1 MPARESR
8 KLLIVEDDADVRE
21 VLTSFLTADGYAAE
35 GVANGQEALDH
46 LRAAT
51 ELPRLIL
58 LDLMM
63 PVMDGW
69 QFLRERAAEPAWVDI
84 PVLVVTAVPPRAAPA
99 DRGVAEVIAKPVD
112 VATLLEKIGR
122 HC

>member
-1 MPARESR
+1 
-8 KLLIVEDDADVRE
+8 
-21 VLTSFLTADGYAAE
+21 
-35 GVANGQEALDH
+35 
-46 LRAAT
+46 
-51 ELPRLIL
+51 
-58 LDLMM
+58 M

-69 QFLRERAAEPAWVDI
+69 QFLRERAAEPACVDI
-84 PVLVVTAVPPRAAPA
+84 PVLVVTAVAPRAAPA

>member
-1 MPARESR
+1 MPARESP

-46 LRAAT
+46 LRVAT

-69 QFLRERAAEPAWVDI
+69 QFLRERAAERAWVDI
-84 PVLVVTAVPPRAAPA
+84 PVLVLNAVPPRAAPA
-99 DRGVAEVIAKPVD
+99 DCGVAEILAKPVD
-112 VATLLEKIGR
+112 VATLLEIIGR